1 MKVLKNKAKAK
12 TNQNMVS
19 VPEAKA
25 EVVQAEPIEKAEP
38 CVIFRDNVGVPS
50 MDDHESMSESIQGSL
65 RITVNG
71 YDEEETRRRKSPS
84 RNHVRDILVA
94 STLRSRKIA
103 AHSAN
108 CSGCSVVNR
117 RSEPPRPI
125 RSSISA

>member
-1 MKVLKNKAKAK
+1 MEKFLLNLALDASEREREKSLELSIGYDQEEKTWEVIVKYTGSLDVLRE
-12 TNQNMVS
+12 QGI
-19 VPEAKA
+19 
-25 EVVQAEPIEKAEP
+25 EVVE
-38 CVIFRDNVGVPS
+38 
-50 MDDHESMSESIQGSL
+50 L
-65 RITVNG
+65 LNG